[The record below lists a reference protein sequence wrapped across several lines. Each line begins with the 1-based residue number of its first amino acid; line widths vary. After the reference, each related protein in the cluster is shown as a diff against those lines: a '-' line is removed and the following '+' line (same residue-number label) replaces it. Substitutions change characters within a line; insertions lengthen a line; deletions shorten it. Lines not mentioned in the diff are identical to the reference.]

1 MTDSQTAFRSV
12 LVASGAVTALVP
24 AARIFQ
30 PWYPATATFPLITFT
45 EVNNYNDD
53 SDYFDD
59 QPRSDHMEIETHV
72 FNSPNT
78 STFAICAAMDTA
90 LKADGWTREFSSSLP
105 DPGQYAH
112 RVMRYAKRSALTL

>member
-24 AARIFQ
+24 ATRIFQ

-72 FNSPNT
+72 FTPPPTTGNANSTHPIYA
-78 STFAICAAMDTA
+78 SMDTA
-90 LKADGWTREFSSSLP
+90 LKADGWTREFS
-105 DPGQYAH
+105 
-112 RVMRYAKRSALTL
+112 